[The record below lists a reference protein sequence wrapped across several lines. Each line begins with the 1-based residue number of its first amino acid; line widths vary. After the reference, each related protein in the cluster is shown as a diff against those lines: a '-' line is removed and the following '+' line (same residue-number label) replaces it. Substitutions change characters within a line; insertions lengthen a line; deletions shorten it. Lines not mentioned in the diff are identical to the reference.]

1 MYTVFFF
8 RFWWYC
14 NASGGSGCACDHIY
28 IYVYQCIIYTHIHME
43 WGTLDPTWEV
53 LFHVPNVFRT
63 WLGQALRSSTL
74 LGSPTSVVFSSGMAS
89 KIFGPEFDHPD
100 GSETIL
106 DGEDSKKFYSY
117 TVSWYCIYMSTIHI
131 CANCDMM
138 YLYNIIYYIIL
149 YYIYIV
155 IVPY

>member
-1 MYTVFFF
+1 MYIYIQFFF
-8 RFWWYC
+8 PVLMILQCFGGFWV
-14 NASGGSGCACDHIY
+14 CATIY
-28 IYVYQCIIYTHIHME
+28 IYTYQCIIYTHIHME

-63 WLGQALRSSTL
+63 WPGQALRSSTL
-74 LGSPTSVVFSSGMAS
+74 LGSPLGSPTSVVFSSGMAS

-117 TVSWYCIYMSTIHI
+117 TVSWYCIYMSTTRI
-131 CANCDMM
+131 CAKFDMM
-138 YLYNIIYYIIL
+138 YLYCR
-149 YYIYIV
+149 
-155 IVPY
+155 